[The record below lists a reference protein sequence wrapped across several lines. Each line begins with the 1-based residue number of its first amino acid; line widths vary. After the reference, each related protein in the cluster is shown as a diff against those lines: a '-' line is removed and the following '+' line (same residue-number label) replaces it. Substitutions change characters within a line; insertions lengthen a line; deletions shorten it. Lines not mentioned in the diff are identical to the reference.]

1 MLSAAQLARKNRI
14 GPTHRIPGAAKNCEI
29 SKRTEPDIGDLPR
42 PVHAA
47 TKRIFANRTQ
57 QVIENT
63 ANGPTDDPAEPDPE
77 ARPAPRR
84 PAARPVFGLHTTA
97 VITLKFPLHAAYMP
111 ARVSEAFVL
120 QTWPF
125 REGDLIV
132 SFLTRDF
139 GKLRGVARRAR
150 RPKGG
155 FGSGLE
161 RLSHI
166 RMSYFQR
173 ENRELVNIDSCD
185 ILHSQFA
192 VLGDFASAC
201 ALDFFAEV
209 SEQLLP
215 AAEPNERYFR
225 LITAV
230 LDHLRTGN
238 PWQAVTYFSLWAVK
252 LAGLLP
258 ELHVCLGCGV
268 WLEDAGRAPSRTW
281 FSRGNAGL
289 YCHDCRSALD
299 LRNTWELSPESRAI
313 AEEILHT
320 PIGQLSDRHWSQSTA
335 ADLRRFL
342 AQQMEAQIERKL
354 ITFPVLEAAA

>member
-1 MLSAAQLARKNRI
+1 MS
-14 GPTHRIPGAAKNCEI
+14 
-29 SKRTEPDIGDLPR
+29 
-42 PVHAA
+42 
-47 TKRIFANRTQ
+47 
-57 QVIENT
+57 
-63 ANGPTDDPAEPDPE
+63 
-77 ARPAPRR
+77 
-84 PAARPVFGLHTTA
+84 
-97 VITLKFPLHAAYMP
+97 

-139 GKLRGVARRAR
+139 GKMRGVARRAR
-150 RPKGG
+150 RPKSG
-155 FGSGLE
+155 FGSALE

-173 ENRELVNIDSCD
+173 ENRELVSIDSCE
-185 ILHSQFA
+185 IVHSQFS
-192 VLGDFASAC
+192 VVSDFAAAC

-215 AAEPNERYFR
+215 AAEPNEKYFR
-225 LITAV
+225 LITTV

-238 PWQAVTYFSLWAVK
+238 PWRAVTYFSVWAVK

-258 ELHVCLGCGV
+258 ELHVCLGCGT
-268 WLEDAGRAPSRTW
+268 WLDDPEKAERAWFARGRA
-281 FSRGNAGL
+281 GL
-289 YCHDCRSALD
+289 HCQDCRLALD
-299 LRNTWELSPESRAI
+299 IRSAWELSSESRAI
-313 AEEILHT
+313 ADEILHT
-320 PIGQLSDRHWSQSTA
+320 PVAQLAERAWTQSTA

-342 AQQMEAQIERKL
+342 TQQMEAQIERRL

>member
-1 MLSAAQLARKNRI
+1 
-14 GPTHRIPGAAKNCEI
+14 
-29 SKRTEPDIGDLPR
+29 
-42 PVHAA
+42 
-47 TKRIFANRTQ
+47 
-57 QVIENT
+57 
-63 ANGPTDDPAEPDPE
+63 
-77 ARPAPRR
+77 
-84 PAARPVFGLHTTA
+84 
-97 VITLKFPLHAAYMP
+97 MP

-125 REGDLIV
+125 KEGDLIV
-132 SFLTRDF
+132 SFLTRDL

-150 RPKGG
+150 RPKSG

-166 RMSYFQR
+166 RMAYFQR
-173 ENRELVNIDSCD
+173 ENRELVNIDSCE

-192 VLGDFASAC
+192 VLNDFASAC

-215 AAEPNERYFR
+215 AAEPNEKYFR

-230 LDHLRTGN
+230 LDHLRTVHLMQHPGRQS
-238 PWQAVTYFSLWAVK
+238 PYFSLWAVK

-258 ELHVCLGCGV
+258 ELHVCLGCGS
-268 WLEDAGRAPSRTW
+268 WLEDPPVHACFTRERP
-281 FSRGNAGL
+281 GL
-289 YCHDCRSALD
+289 YCHDCRRD
-299 LRNTWELSPESRAI
+299 LGLRGTWELSPESRAI

-320 PIGQLSDRHWSQSTA
+320 PIGQLSDRHWTQATA

>member
-1 MLSAAQLARKNRI
+1 
-14 GPTHRIPGAAKNCEI
+14 
-29 SKRTEPDIGDLPR
+29 
-42 PVHAA
+42 
-47 TKRIFANRTQ
+47 
-57 QVIENT
+57 
-63 ANGPTDDPAEPDPE
+63 
-77 ARPAPRR
+77 
-84 PAARPVFGLHTTA
+84 
-97 VITLKFPLHAAYMP
+97 MP

-150 RPKGG
+150 RPKSG

-185 ILHSQFA
+185 LLDSQFA
-192 VLGDFASAC
+192 VLSDFASAC

-215 AAEPNERYFR
+215 AAEPNEKYFR
-225 LITAV
+225 LVTTV
-230 LDHLRTGN
+230 LDHLKTSGN
-238 PWQAVTYFSLWAVK
+238 ASAQPATRAGVVSGQNVWQCVTYFSLWAVR
-252 LAGLLP
+252 LAGFLP
-258 ELHVCLGCGV
+258 ELHVCLGCGLDLDGERA
-268 WLEDAGRAPSRTW
+268 WFGRHR
-281 FSRGNAGL
+281 AGL
-289 YCHDCRSALD
+289 YCPSCRRALD
-299 LRNTWELSPESRAI
+299 IRNSWELTSESRVI
-313 AEEILHT
+313 AEEILRTH
-320 PIGQLSDRHWSQSTA
+320 IAQLPDRGWTQHTA

-342 AQQMEAQIERKL
+342 AQQMESQIERKL

>member
-1 MLSAAQLARKNRI
+1 
-14 GPTHRIPGAAKNCEI
+14 
-29 SKRTEPDIGDLPR
+29 
-42 PVHAA
+42 
-47 TKRIFANRTQ
+47 
-57 QVIENT
+57 
-63 ANGPTDDPAEPDPE
+63 
-77 ARPAPRR
+77 
-84 PAARPVFGLHTTA
+84 
-97 VITLKFPLHAAYMP
+97 MP

-125 REGDLIV
+125 KEGDLIV

-139 GKLRGVARRAR
+139 GKLRGVAKRAR
-150 RPKGG
+150 RPKSG

-185 ILHSQFA
+185 LLHSQFG
-192 VLGDFASAC
+192 VLNDFTSAC

-215 AAEPNERYFR
+215 AAEPSEKYFR
-225 LITAV
+225 LVTAV
-230 LDHLRTGN
+230 LDHLRSKSGN
-238 PWQAVTYFSLWAVK
+238 PWRAVTYFSVWAVK

-258 ELHVCLGCGV
+258 ELHVCLGCGT
-268 WLEDAGRAPSRTW
+268 WLEDPDRPERAY
-281 FSRGNAGL
+281 FSRYRAGL
-289 YCHDCRSALD
+289 YCHDCRRALD
-299 LRNTWELSPESRAI
+299 LRNTWELAPESRAI

-320 PIGQLSDRHWSQSTA
+320 PIGQLADRSWSQSTA

-354 ITFPVLEAAA
+354 ITFPVLEAA

>member
-1 MLSAAQLARKNRI
+1 
-14 GPTHRIPGAAKNCEI
+14 
-29 SKRTEPDIGDLPR
+29 
-42 PVHAA
+42 
-47 TKRIFANRTQ
+47 
-57 QVIENT
+57 
-63 ANGPTDDPAEPDPE
+63 
-77 ARPAPRR
+77 
-84 PAARPVFGLHTTA
+84 
-97 VITLKFPLHAAYMP
+97 MP

-150 RPKGG
+150 RPKSG

-173 ENRELVNIDSCD
+173 ETRELVNIDSCE

-192 VLGDFASAC
+192 VLNDFASAC

-215 AAEPNERYFR
+215 AAEPNEKYFR
-225 LITAV
+225 LVTAV
-230 LDHLRTGN
+230 LDHLRSSGN
-238 PWQAVTYFSLWAVK
+238 AWLAVTYFSMWAVR

-258 ELHVCLGCGV
+258 ELHVCMGCGAD
-268 WLEDAGRAPSRTW
+268 LQNERAY
-281 FSRGNAGL
+281 FSRQHPGL
-289 YCHDCRSALD
+289 HCRDCRRSPD
-299 LRNTWELSPESRAI
+299 LRSTWELSSESRNI
-313 AEEILHT
+313 AEAILHSS
-320 PIGQLSDRHWSQSTA
+320 IGQLADRSWTQSTA

-342 AQQMEAQIERKL
+342 AQQVESQIERKL

>member
-1 MLSAAQLARKNRI
+1 
-14 GPTHRIPGAAKNCEI
+14 
-29 SKRTEPDIGDLPR
+29 
-42 PVHAA
+42 
-47 TKRIFANRTQ
+47 
-57 QVIENT
+57 
-63 ANGPTDDPAEPDPE
+63 
-77 ARPAPRR
+77 
-84 PAARPVFGLHTTA
+84 
-97 VITLKFPLHAAYMP
+97 MP

-125 REGDLIV
+125 KEGDLIV

-150 RPKGG
+150 RPKSG

-173 ENRELVNIDSCD
+173 ETRELVNIDSCD
-185 ILHSQFA
+185 LLHSQFA
-192 VLGDFASAC
+192 VLNDFASAC
-201 ALDFFAEV
+201 TLDFIAEV

-215 AAEPNERYFR
+215 AAEPSEKYFR
-225 LITAV
+225 LVTAV
-230 LDHLRTGN
+230 LDHLKSGN
-238 PWQAVTYFSLWAVK
+238 AWQAVTYFSVWAVR

-258 ELHVCLGCGV
+258 ELHVCLGCGLH
-268 WLEDAGRAPSRTW
+268 LEANAW
-281 FSRGNAGL
+281 FSRYNSGL
-289 YCHDCRSALD
+289 HCHNCSSRGM
-299 LRNTWELSPESRAI
+299 WELSSESRAI

-320 PIGQLSDRHWSQSTA
+320 PIAQLPERKWTQHTA

-354 ITFPVLEAAA
+354 ITFPVLEAA

>member
-1 MLSAAQLARKNRI
+1 
-14 GPTHRIPGAAKNCEI
+14 
-29 SKRTEPDIGDLPR
+29 
-42 PVHAA
+42 
-47 TKRIFANRTQ
+47 
-57 QVIENT
+57 
-63 ANGPTDDPAEPDPE
+63 
-77 ARPAPRR
+77 
-84 PAARPVFGLHTTA
+84 
-97 VITLKFPLHAAYMP
+97 MP

-125 REGDLIV
+125 KEGDLIV
-132 SFLTRDF
+132 SFLTRDL

-150 RPKGG
+150 RPKSG

-173 ENRELVNIDSCD
+173 ENRELVNIDSCE

-192 VLGDFASAC
+192 VLNDFASAC

-215 AAEPNERYFR
+215 AAEANEKYFR
-225 LITAV
+225 LITVV
-230 LDHLRTGN
+230 LDDLRTGN
-238 PWQAVTYFSLWAVK
+238 SWRAVTYFSVWAVR

-258 ELHVCLGCGV
+258 ELHVCLGCGS
-268 WLEDAGRAPSRTW
+268 WLEGPERAFFGRGR
-281 FSRGNAGL
+281 AGL
-289 YCHDCRSALD
+289 YCHDCRRALD
-299 LRNTWELSPESRAI
+299 LRGSWELSPESRAI

-320 PIGQLSDRHWSQSTA
+320 PIGQLTERPWSQATA

-342 AQQMEAQIERKL
+342 AQQMESQIERKL
-354 ITFPVLEAAA
+354 ITFPVLEAA

>member
-1 MLSAAQLARKNRI
+1 
-14 GPTHRIPGAAKNCEI
+14 
-29 SKRTEPDIGDLPR
+29 
-42 PVHAA
+42 
-47 TKRIFANRTQ
+47 
-57 QVIENT
+57 
-63 ANGPTDDPAEPDPE
+63 
-77 ARPAPRR
+77 
-84 PAARPVFGLHTTA
+84 
-97 VITLKFPLHAAYMP
+97 MP

-125 REGDLIV
+125 KEGDLIV
-132 SFLTRDF
+132 SFLTRDL

-150 RPKGG
+150 RPKSG

-173 ENRELVNIDSCD
+173 ETRELVNIDSCD
-185 ILHSQFA
+185 LLHSQFA
-192 VLGDFASAC
+192 VLNDFTSAC

-215 AAEPNERYFR
+215 AAEPSEKYFR
-225 LITAV
+225 LVTAV
-230 LDHLRTGN
+230 LDHLRDPAGN
-238 PWQAVTYFSLWAVK
+238 AWRAVTYFSVWAVR

-258 ELHVCLGCGV
+258 ELHVCLGCGLA
-268 WLEDAGRAPSRTW
+268 LENERAY
-281 FSRGNAGL
+281 FSRNRAGL
-289 YCHDCRSALD
+289 YCQTCRRALD
-299 LRNTWELSPESRAI
+299 LRSTWDLSPDSRAI

-320 PIGQLSDRHWSQSTA
+320 PIAQLSDRPWTQSTA

-342 AQQMEAQIERKL
+342 AQQMESQIERKL